1 MRAMMP
7 LLLAAA
13 SVMLAAQVSAA
24 DYQLGDRLSQP
35 AAKNAAARGA
45 AVRPISW
52 DDLVPRDWDP
62 RKVLQGLDLGML
74 NDADPRAMQALEKLR
89 EAWNNAPANAEMN
102 GARVRIPGFIVPLEH
117 KGDQVTEFLLVP
129 YFGACIHSPP
139 PPSNQVIH
147 VMPSRPLDKRFRTM
161 DAVWVNGTLQVDR
174 SKTDMG
180 DAAYRMKVERVEPYK
195 RP

>member
-1 MRAMMP
+1 MRTMTPMLIAV
-7 LLLAAA
+7 A
-13 SVMLAAQVSAA
+13 VMLAVPVHAA

-45 AVRPISW
+45 ALRPISW
-52 DDLVPRDWDP
+52 DDLVPKDWDP
-62 RKVLQGLDLGML
+62 RKVLQGIDLSML
-74 NDADPRAMQALEKLR
+74 SDADPRAMQALEKLR

-117 KGDQVTEFLLVP
+117 KGDQIREFLLVP

-147 VMPSRPLDKRFRTM
+147 VMPSRPLARTFRTM
-161 DAVWVNGTLQVDR
+161 DAVWVNGTLQADR
-174 SKTDMG
+174 SRTDMG
-180 DAAYRMKVERVEPYK
+180 DAAYRMQAERIEPYK

>member
-1 MRAMMP
+1 MRAMTP
-7 LLLAAA
+7 ILIVAVVLAAPA
-13 SVMLAAQVSAA
+13 FSAE
-24 DYQLGDRLSQP
+24 YRLGERLSQQ
-35 AAKNAAARGA
+35 AAGKANAKSAAIRQ
-45 AVRPISW
+45 INW

-62 RKVLQGLDLGML
+62 RKFLKDIDLGSL

-117 KGDQVTEFLLVP
+117 KGDQIREFLLVP

-147 VMPSRPLDKRFRTM
+147 VMPPQPLGKSFRTM
-161 DAVWVNGTLQVDR
+161 DAVWVNGTLQADR
-174 SKTDMG
+174 SRTDMG
-180 DAAYRMKVERVEPYK
+180 DAAYRMKAERVEPYK

>member
-1 MRAMMP
+1 MRAMTAI
-7 LLLAAA
+7 LIVAAVNMSA
-13 SVMLAAQVSAA
+13 PVWAA
-24 DYQLGDRLSQP
+24 DYRLGERLTQP
-35 AAKNAAARGA
+35 EAKNGAVRAA
-45 AVRPISW
+45 AVRQISW

-62 RKVLQGLDLGML
+62 RKFLKDIDLGTL

-117 KGDQVTEFLLVP
+117 KGDQIREFLLVP

-147 VMPSRPLDKRFRTM
+147 VMPPQPLGKSFKTM
-161 DAVWVNGTLQVDR
+161 DAVWVNGTLQADR
-174 SKTDMG
+174 SRTDMG
-180 DAAYRMKVERVEPYK
+180 DAAYRMKAERIEPYK